1 MIITTEKETILG
13 NGSKSKAFS
22 ITASPKVFKI
32 LSSDLYTNKI
42 RAVVRE
48 LITNMIDAHALN
60 GNPEKFIIQVP
71 GRLDPRFVC
80 RDFGPGMS
88 DFDIQGDDNSPGLYN
103 SYFSSSK
110 AESNDFIGG
119 FGLGSKSPFSYTDTF
134 SITSYHKGEI
144 RGYVA
149 YMDGDGPQIKPTF
162 VKEMGPDDKTG
173 IEIVVPVEEKD
184 FRNFAYEVS
193 YIMRP
198 FKDLAIIN
206 GLDREI
212 DYFPDFDDYYGVNPE
227 RYWPDRGGLY
237 AIYGGIVYPIDGG
250 IVYPID
256 GVIRDRNWLSIRNEV
271 NYIKFPMGSLDI
283 APSREALSLD
293 DRTRKNIIE
302 RVKELSEKAFN
313 EDVKRFKES
322 TSPRHTYR
330 ELMKMG
336 YSARDYMISNSV
348 KFTTK
353 NLSYKKMQSMF
364 EPDSKLC
371 NAGVVYEVNLDPR
384 LKRIKQSHE
393 TSAVASSYRLFGIN
407 ATKINIVIDNIKN
420 RVNIVRGLAHALDDS
435 EFNNTLN
442 IHHNERLLFINPEVE
457 SQVDLLPDIM
467 AMFESDEVNI
477 HYLSEIEALVK
488 SYIPK
493 VVKSKAPR
501 PKAATAF
508 KFEIKDGRWEKEELF
523 TLTSEAD
530 EITGYV
536 AYMHRSDIFS
546 MDGTTSLCHPSMN
559 ILIRMA
565 NLIGINE
572 FYVIRPL
579 LQKKV
584 KELGQCQCIFE
595 ALRDLY
601 VDAFDDVDYDKYVGY
616 SSSAKRYIDKI
627 IKYPELDFMMKY
639 FSVDEVSE
647 EYTRL
652 ANMVSSLQ
660 GVYFNGGKDTIGH
673 DIWTVTNLFDVLSNN
688 ASKNSD
694 KMVAEFT
701 KKFRIV
707 SDFIGYRNSLSD
719 DEVSQ
724 IAKTMKALAA

>member
-237 AIYGGIVYPIDGG
+237 AIYGGIVYPIDG
-250 IVYPID
+250 
-256 GVIRDRNWLSIRNEV
+256 VIRDRNWLSIRNEV

-407 ATKINIVIDNIKN
+407 TTKINIVIDNIKN
-420 RVNIVRGLAHALDDS
+420 RVNIVRGLARALDDS
-435 EFNNTLN
+435 EFNNTLD

-457 SQVDLLPDIM
+457 SQIDLLPDIM

-493 VVKSKAPR
+493 VVKSTAPR
-501 PKAATAF
+501 PKTATAF

-546 MDGTTSLCHPSMN
+546 MDGTTSLCHPSTN

-595 ALRDLY
+595 TLRDLY

-616 SSSAKRYIDKI
+616 SSSAQRYIDKI
-627 IKYPELDFMMKY
+627 IKYPELNFMMKY
-639 FSVDEVSE
+639 FSTDEVSE

-652 ANMVSSLQ
+652 GNMVSSLR

-673 DIWTVTNLFDVLSNN
+673 DIWTVTNLFDELSRN
-688 ASKNSD
+688 ALKNSD

>member
-237 AIYGGIVYPIDGG
+237 AIYGGIVYPIDG
-250 IVYPID
+250 
-256 GVIRDRNWLSIRNEV
+256 VIRDRNWLSIRNEV

-407 ATKINIVIDNIKN
+407 TTKINIVIDNTKN
-420 RVNIVRGLAHALDDS
+420 RVNIIRGLARALDDS

-457 SQVDLLPDIM
+457 SQIDLLPDIM

-493 VVKSKAPR
+493 VVKSTAPR
-501 PKAATAF
+501 PKTATAF

-546 MDGTTSLCHPSMN
+546 MDGTTSLCNPSTS
-559 ILIRMA
+559 ILTRMA

-595 ALRDLY
+595 TLRDLY
-601 VDAFDDVDYDKYVGY
+601 VDAFDAVDYDKYVGY

-652 ANMVSSLQ
+652 GNMVSSLQ
-660 GVYFNGGKDTIGH
+660 GIYFNGGKDTIGH
-673 DIWTVTNLFDVLSNN
+673 DIWTVTNLFETLSYN

>member
-237 AIYGGIVYPIDGG
+237 AIYGGIVYPIDG
-250 IVYPID
+250 
-256 GVIRDRNWLSIRNEV
+256 VIRDRNWLSIRNEV

-407 ATKINIVIDNIKN
+407 TTKINIVIDDIKN

-457 SQVDLLPDIM
+457 SQIDLLPDIM

-616 SSSAKRYIDKI
+616 SSSAQRYIDKI

-639 FSVDEVSE
+639 FSTDEVSE

-652 ANMVSSLQ
+652 ANIVSSLR

>member
-198 FKDLAIIN
+198 FKDLAIIS

-237 AIYGGIVYPIDGG
+237 AIYGG

-407 ATKINIVIDNIKN
+407 TTKINIVIDNIKN
-420 RVNIVRGLAHALDDS
+420 RVNIVRGLAHALDDK

-457 SQVDLLPDIM
+457 SQIDLLPDIM

-493 VVKSKAPR
+493 AVKSKAPR
-501 PKAATAF
+501 PKTATAF

-546 MDGTTSLCHPSMN
+546 MDGTTSLCHPSTS
-559 ILIRMA
+559 ILTRMA

-595 ALRDLY
+595 TLRDLY
-601 VDAFDDVDYDKYVGY
+601 VDAFDAVDYDKYVGY

-652 ANMVSSLQ
+652 GNMVSSLQ
-660 GVYFNGGKDTIGH
+660 GIYFNGGKGTIGH

-694 KMVAEFT
+694 KMVTEFT

>member
-237 AIYGGIVYPIDGG
+237 AIYGGIVYPIDG
-250 IVYPID
+250 
-256 GVIRDRNWLSIRNEV
+256 VIKDRNWLSIRNEV

-364 EPDSKLC
+364 EPDNKLC

-407 ATKINIVIDNIKN
+407 TTKINIVIDNIKN
-420 RVNIVRGLAHALDDS
+420 RVNIVRGLARALDDS

-457 SQVDLLPDIM
+457 SQIDLLPDIM

-616 SSSAKRYIDKI
+616 SSSAQRYIDKI

-639 FSVDEVSE
+639 FSTDDVSE

-652 ANMVSSLQ
+652 ANIVSSLR

>member
-162 VKEMGPDDKTG
+162 VKEMGPNDKTG

-237 AIYGGIVYPIDGG
+237 AIYGGIVYPIE
-250 IVYPID
+250 

-407 ATKINIVIDNIKN
+407 TTKINIVIDNTKN
-420 RVNIVRGLAHALDDS
+420 RVNIVRGLARALDDS

-457 SQVDLLPDIM
+457 SQIDLLPDIM

-493 VVKSKAPR
+493 AVKSTAPR

-546 MDGTTSLCHPSMN
+546 MDGTTSLCNPSTS
-559 ILIRMA
+559 ILTRMA

-584 KELGQCQCIFE
+584 KEFGQCQCIFE
-595 ALRDLY
+595 TLRDLY
-601 VDAFDDVDYDKYVGY
+601 VDAFDAVDYDKYVGY

-652 ANMVSSLQ
+652 GNMVSSLQ
-660 GVYFNGGKDTIGH
+660 GIYFNGGKGTIGH
-673 DIWTVTNLFDVLSNN
+673 DIWTVTNLFETLSYN

>member
-162 VKEMGPDDKTG
+162 VKEMGPNDKTG

-237 AIYGGIVYPIDGG
+237 AIYGG

-407 ATKINIVIDNIKN
+407 TTKINIVIDNIKN
-420 RVNIVRGLAHALDDS
+420 RVNIVRGLAHALDDK

-457 SQVDLLPDIM
+457 SQIDLLPDIM

-493 VVKSKAPR
+493 AVKSKAPR

-546 MDGTTSLCHPSMN
+546 MDGTTSLCHPSTS
-559 ILIRMA
+559 ILTRMA

-595 ALRDLY
+595 TLRDLY
-601 VDAFDDVDYDKYVGY
+601 VDAFDAVDYDKYVGY

-652 ANMVSSLQ
+652 GNMVSSLQ
-660 GVYFNGGKDTIGH
+660 GIYFNGGKGTIGH

>member
-198 FKDLAIIN
+198 FKDLAIVN

-237 AIYGGIVYPIDGG
+237 AIYGGIVYPIDG
-250 IVYPID
+250 
-256 GVIRDRNWLSIRNEV
+256 VIRERNWLSIRNEV

-407 ATKINIVIDNIKN
+407 TTKINIVIDNIKN
-420 RVNIVRGLAHALDDS
+420 RVNIVRGLARALDDS

-457 SQVDLLPDIM
+457 SQIDLLPDIM
-467 AMFESDEVNI
+467 AMFENDEVNI

-493 VVKSKAPR
+493 AVKSTAPR

-546 MDGTTSLCHPSMN
+546 MDGTTSLCHPSTN

-595 ALRDLY
+595 TLRDLY

>member
-22 ITASPKVFKI
+22 IAANPKVFKI

-237 AIYGGIVYPIDGG
+237 AIYGGIVYPIDG
-250 IVYPID
+250 
-256 GVIRDRNWLSIRNEV
+256 VIRDRNWLSIRNEV

-420 RVNIVRGLAHALDDS
+420 RVNIVRGLARALDDS

-457 SQVDLLPDIM
+457 SQIDLLPDIM

-493 VVKSKAPR
+493 AVKSTAPR

-508 KFEIKDGRWEKEELF
+508 KFEIKDGCWEKEELF

-616 SSSAKRYIDKI
+616 SSSAQRYIDKI

-639 FSVDEVSE
+639 FSTDEVSE

-652 ANMVSSLQ
+652 ANIVSSLR

>member
-22 ITASPKVFKI
+22 IAANPKVFKI

-60 GNPEKFIIQVP
+60 GNPEKFIIQIP

-237 AIYGGIVYPIDGG
+237 AIYGGIVYPIDG
-250 IVYPID
+250 
-256 GVIRDRNWLSIRNEV
+256 VIRDRNWLSIRNEV

-407 ATKINIVIDNIKN
+407 TTKINIVIDNIKN

-457 SQVDLLPDIM
+457 SQIDLLPDIM

-616 SSSAKRYIDKI
+616 SSSAQRYIDKI

-639 FSVDEVSE
+639 FSTDEVSE

-652 ANMVSSLQ
+652 GNMVSSLR

-673 DIWTVTNLFDVLSNN
+673 DIWTVTNLFDELSRN

>member
-162 VKEMGPDDKTG
+162 VKEMGPDNKTG

-237 AIYGGIVYPIDGG
+237 AIYGG

-407 ATKINIVIDNIKN
+407 TTKINIVIDNIKN
-420 RVNIVRGLAHALDDS
+420 RVNIVRGLARALDDS

-457 SQVDLLPDIM
+457 SQIDLLPDIM

-639 FSVDEVSE
+639 FSIDEVSE

>member
-237 AIYGGIVYPIDGG
+237 AIYGGIVYPIDG
-250 IVYPID
+250 
-256 GVIRDRNWLSIRNEV
+256 VIRDRNWLSIRNEV

-407 ATKINIVIDNIKN
+407 TTKINIVIDNIKN

-457 SQVDLLPDIM
+457 SQIDLLPDIM

-546 MDGTTSLCHPSMN
+546 MDGTTSLCHPSTS
-559 ILIRMA
+559 ILTRMA

-595 ALRDLY
+595 TLRDLY

-616 SSSAKRYIDKI
+616 SSSAQRYIDKI

-639 FSVDEVSE
+639 FSTDEVSE

-652 ANMVSSLQ
+652 ANIVSSLR

>member
-162 VKEMGPDDKTG
+162 VKEMGPNDKTG

-237 AIYGGIVYPIDGG
+237 AIYGG

-407 ATKINIVIDNIKN
+407 TTKINIVIDDIKN

-457 SQVDLLPDIM
+457 SQIDLLPDIM

-616 SSSAKRYIDKI
+616 SSSAQRYIDKI

-639 FSVDEVSE
+639 FSTDEVSE

-652 ANMVSSLQ
+652 GNMVSSLR

-673 DIWTVTNLFDVLSNN
+673 DIWTVTNLFDELSRN

>member
-237 AIYGGIVYPIDGG
+237 AIYGGIVYPIDG
-250 IVYPID
+250 
-256 GVIRDRNWLSIRNEV
+256 VIRDRNWLSIRNEV

-407 ATKINIVIDNIKN
+407 TTKINIVIDNIKN

-457 SQVDLLPDIM
+457 SQIDLLPDIM

-616 SSSAKRYIDKI
+616 SSSAQRYIDKI

-639 FSVDEVSE
+639 FSTDDVSE

-652 ANMVSSLQ
+652 ANIVSSLR

>member
-237 AIYGGIVYPIDGG
+237 AIYGGIVYPIDG
-250 IVYPID
+250 
-256 GVIRDRNWLSIRNEV
+256 VIRDRNWLSIRNEV

-407 ATKINIVIDNIKN
+407 TTKINIVIDNIKN
-420 RVNIVRGLAHALDDS
+420 RVNIVRGLARALDDS

-457 SQVDLLPDIM
+457 SQIDLLPDIM

-530 EITGYV
+530 EIIGYV

-616 SSSAKRYIDKI
+616 SSSAQRYIDKI

-639 FSVDEVSE
+639 FSTDEVSE

-652 ANMVSSLQ
+652 GNMVSSLR

>member
-237 AIYGGIVYPIDGG
+237 AIYGGIVYPIDG
-250 IVYPID
+250 
-256 GVIRDRNWLSIRNEV
+256 VIRDRNWLSIRNEV

-457 SQVDLLPDIM
+457 SQIDLLPDIM

-595 ALRDLY
+595 TLRDLY

-616 SSSAKRYIDKI
+616 SSSAQRYIDKI

-639 FSVDEVSE
+639 FSTDEVSE

-652 ANMVSSLQ
+652 GNMVSSLR

-673 DIWTVTNLFDVLSNN
+673 DIWTVTNLFDELSRN

>member
-237 AIYGGIVYPIDGG
+237 AIYGGIVYPIDG
-250 IVYPID
+250 
-256 GVIRDRNWLSIRNEV
+256 VIRDRNWLSIRNEV

-407 ATKINIVIDNIKN
+407 TTKINIIIDNTKN
-420 RVNIVRGLAHALDDS
+420 RVNIVRGLARALDDS

-457 SQVDLLPDIM
+457 SQIDLLPDIM

-493 VVKSKAPR
+493 AVKSTAPR

-546 MDGTTSLCHPSMN
+546 MDGTTSLCHPSTN

-595 ALRDLY
+595 TLRDLY

>member
-22 ITASPKVFKI
+22 IAANPKVFKI

-60 GNPEKFIIQVP
+60 GNPEKFIIQIP

-237 AIYGGIVYPIDGG
+237 AIYGG

-457 SQVDLLPDIM
+457 SQIDLLPDIM

-595 ALRDLY
+595 TLRDLY

-616 SSSAKRYIDKI
+616 SSSAQRYIDKI

-639 FSVDEVSE
+639 FSTDEVSE

-652 ANMVSSLQ
+652 ANIVSSLR

>member
-162 VKEMGPDDKTG
+162 VKEMGPNDKTG

-237 AIYGGIVYPIDGG
+237 AIYGG

-407 ATKINIVIDNIKN
+407 TTKINIVIDNIKN
-420 RVNIVRGLAHALDDS
+420 RVNIIRGLARALDDS

-457 SQVDLLPDIM
+457 SQIDLLPDIM

-546 MDGTTSLCHPSMN
+546 MDGTTSLCHPSTS
-559 ILIRMA
+559 ILTRMA

-595 ALRDLY
+595 TLRDLY
-601 VDAFDDVDYDKYVGY
+601 VDAFDAVDYDKYVGY

-639 FSVDEVSE
+639 FSIDEVSE

-673 DIWTVTNLFDVLSNN
+673 DIWTITNLFDVLSNN

-707 SDFIGYRNSLSD
+707 SDFIGYRSSLSD

>member
-162 VKEMGPDDKTG
+162 VKEMGPNDKTG

-227 RYWPDRGGLY
+227 RYWPDRDGLY
-237 AIYGGIVYPIDGG
+237 AIYGG

-407 ATKINIVIDNIKN
+407 TTKINIVIDNIKN
-420 RVNIVRGLAHALDDS
+420 RVNIVRGLARALDDS

-457 SQVDLLPDIM
+457 SQIDLLPDIM

-493 VVKSKAPR
+493 AVKSTAPR

-546 MDGTTSLCHPSMN
+546 MDGTTSLCHPSTN

-595 ALRDLY
+595 TLRDLY

>member
-237 AIYGGIVYPIDGG
+237 AIYGGIVYPIDG
-250 IVYPID
+250 
-256 GVIRDRNWLSIRNEV
+256 VIRDRNWLSIRNEV

-407 ATKINIVIDNIKN
+407 TTKINIVIDNTKN
-420 RVNIVRGLAHALDDS
+420 RVNIVRGLARALDDS

-457 SQVDLLPDIM
+457 SQIDLLPDIM

-493 VVKSKAPR
+493 AVKSTAPR
-501 PKAATAF
+501 PKTATAF

-546 MDGTTSLCHPSMN
+546 MDGTTSLCHPSTN

-595 ALRDLY
+595 TLRDLY

>member
-237 AIYGGIVYPIDGG
+237 AIYGGIVYPIDG
-250 IVYPID
+250 
-256 GVIRDRNWLSIRNEV
+256 VIRDRNWLSIRNEV

-302 RVKELSEKAFN
+302 RVKELSEQAFN

-407 ATKINIVIDNIKN
+407 TTKINIVIDNTKN
-420 RVNIVRGLAHALDDS
+420 RVNIVRGLARALDDS

-457 SQVDLLPDIM
+457 SQIDLLPDIM

-493 VVKSKAPR
+493 AVKSTAPR

-673 DIWTVTNLFDVLSNN
+673 DIWTVTNLFETLSYN

>member
-22 ITASPKVFKI
+22 IAANPKVFKI

-162 VKEMGPDDKTG
+162 VKEMGPNDKTG

-237 AIYGGIVYPIDGG
+237 AIYGG

-407 ATKINIVIDNIKN
+407 TTKINIVIDNIKN
-420 RVNIVRGLAHALDDS
+420 RVNIVRGLARALDDS

-457 SQVDLLPDIM
+457 SQIDLLPDIM

-493 VVKSKAPR
+493 AVKSTAPR

-546 MDGTTSLCHPSMN
+546 MDGTTSLCHPSTN

-595 ALRDLY
+595 TLRDLY
-601 VDAFDDVDYDKYVGY
+601 VDAFDDVDYDKYIGY

-652 ANMVSSLQ
+652 GNMVSSLQ
-660 GVYFNGGKDTIGH
+660 GIYFNGGKGTIGH

>member
-237 AIYGGIVYPIDGG
+237 AIYGGIVYPIDG
-250 IVYPID
+250 
-256 GVIRDRNWLSIRNEV
+256 VIRDRNWLSIRNEV

-407 ATKINIVIDNIKN
+407 TTKINIVIDNIKN
-420 RVNIVRGLAHALDDS
+420 RVNIVRGLARALDDS

-457 SQVDLLPDIM
+457 SQIDLLPDIM

-493 VVKSKAPR
+493 AVKSTAPR

-546 MDGTTSLCHPSMN
+546 MDGTTSLCHPSTN

-595 ALRDLY
+595 TLRDLY

-660 GVYFNGGKDTIGH
+660 GVYFNGGRDTIGH
-673 DIWTVTNLFDVLSNN
+673 DIWTVTNLFDELSRN

>member
-237 AIYGGIVYPIDGG
+237 AIYGGIVYPIDG
-250 IVYPID
+250 
-256 GVIRDRNWLSIRNEV
+256 VIRDRNWLSIRNEV

-407 ATKINIVIDNIKN
+407 TTKINIVIDNIKN
-420 RVNIVRGLAHALDDS
+420 RVNIVRGLAHALDDK

-457 SQVDLLPDIM
+457 SQIDLLPDIM

-493 VVKSKAPR
+493 VVKSKAPC

>member
-237 AIYGGIVYPIDGG
+237 AIYGGIVYPIDG
-250 IVYPID
+250 
-256 GVIRDRNWLSIRNEV
+256 VIRDRNWLSIRNEV

-407 ATKINIVIDNIKN
+407 TTKINIVIDNIKN
-420 RVNIVRGLAHALDDS
+420 RVNIVRGLARALDDS

-457 SQVDLLPDIM
+457 SQIDLLPDIM

-493 VVKSKAPR
+493 AVKSTAPR
-501 PKAATAF
+501 PKTATAF

-546 MDGTTSLCHPSMN
+546 MDGTTSLCHPSTN

-595 ALRDLY
+595 TLRDLY

-616 SSSAKRYIDKI
+616 SSSAQRYIDKI

-652 ANMVSSLQ
+652 GNMVSSLR

-673 DIWTVTNLFDVLSNN
+673 DIWTVTNLFDELSRN

>member
-237 AIYGGIVYPIDGG
+237 AIYGGIVYPIDG
-250 IVYPID
+250 
-256 GVIRDRNWLSIRNEV
+256 VIRDRNWLSIRNEV

-407 ATKINIVIDNIKN
+407 TTKINIVIDNIKN
-420 RVNIVRGLAHALDDS
+420 RVNIVRGLARALDDS

-457 SQVDLLPDIM
+457 SQIDLLPDIM

-616 SSSAKRYIDKI
+616 SSSAQRYIDKI

-639 FSVDEVSE
+639 FSTDEVSE

-652 ANMVSSLQ
+652 ANIVSSLR

>member
-22 ITASPKVFKI
+22 IAANPKVFKI

-237 AIYGGIVYPIDGG
+237 AIYGGIVYPIDG
-250 IVYPID
+250 
-256 GVIRDRNWLSIRNEV
+256 VIRDRNWLSIRNEV

-407 ATKINIVIDNIKN
+407 TTKINIVIDNIKN
-420 RVNIVRGLAHALDDS
+420 RVNIVRGLAHALDDK

-457 SQVDLLPDIM
+457 SQIDLLPDIM

-546 MDGTTSLCHPSMN
+546 MDGTTSLCHPSTS
-559 ILIRMA
+559 ILTRMA

-595 ALRDLY
+595 TLRDLY

-694 KMVAEFT
+694 KMVTEFT

>member
-237 AIYGGIVYPIDGG
+237 AIYGGIVYPIDG
-250 IVYPID
+250 
-256 GVIRDRNWLSIRNEV
+256 VIKERNWLSIRNEV

-407 ATKINIVIDNIKN
+407 TTKINIVIDNIKN
-420 RVNIVRGLAHALDDS
+420 RVNIVRGLARALDDS

-457 SQVDLLPDIM
+457 SQIDLLPDIM

-616 SSSAKRYIDKI
+616 SSSAQRYIDKI

-639 FSVDEVSE
+639 FSTDEVSE

-652 ANMVSSLQ
+652 ANIVSSLR

>member
-162 VKEMGPDDKTG
+162 VKKMGPNDKTG

-237 AIYGGIVYPIDGG
+237 AIYGG

-393 TSAVASSYRLFGIN
+393 TSAIASSYRLFGIN
-407 ATKINIVIDNIKN
+407 TTKINIVIDNIKN
-420 RVNIVRGLAHALDDS
+420 RVNIVRGLAHALDDK

-457 SQVDLLPDIM
+457 SQIDLLPDIM

-493 VVKSKAPR
+493 AVKSKAPR
-501 PKAATAF
+501 PKTATAF

-546 MDGTTSLCHPSMN
+546 MDGTTSLCHPSTS
-559 ILIRMA
+559 ILTRMA

-595 ALRDLY
+595 TLRDLY
-601 VDAFDDVDYDKYVGY
+601 VDAFDAVDYDKYVGY

-652 ANMVSSLQ
+652 GNMVSSLQ
-660 GVYFNGGKDTIGH
+660 GIYFNGGKDTIGH
-673 DIWTVTNLFDVLSNN
+673 DIWTVTNLFDELSRN

>member
-237 AIYGGIVYPIDGG
+237 AIYGGIVYPIDG
-250 IVYPID
+250 
-256 GVIRDRNWLSIRNEV
+256 VIRERNWLSIRNEV

-407 ATKINIVIDNIKN
+407 TTKINIVIDNIKN
-420 RVNIVRGLAHALDDS
+420 RVNIVRGLARALDDS

-457 SQVDLLPDIM
+457 SQIDLLPDII

-493 VVKSKAPR
+493 AVKSTAPR

-546 MDGTTSLCHPSMN
+546 MDGTTSLCHPSTN

-595 ALRDLY
+595 TLRDLY

>member
-237 AIYGGIVYPIDGG
+237 AIYGGIVYPIDG
-250 IVYPID
+250 
-256 GVIRDRNWLSIRNEV
+256 VIRDRNWLSIRNEV

-407 ATKINIVIDNIKN
+407 TTKINIVIDNIKN
-420 RVNIVRGLAHALDDS
+420 RVNIVRGLARALDDS

-457 SQVDLLPDIM
+457 SQIDLLPDIM

-595 ALRDLY
+595 TLRDLY

-673 DIWTVTNLFDVLSNN
+673 DIWTVTNLFDELSRN

>member
-206 GLDREI
+206 GLDREV

-237 AIYGGIVYPIDGG
+237 AIYGG

-407 ATKINIVIDNIKN
+407 TTKINIVIDNIKN
-420 RVNIVRGLAHALDDS
+420 RVNIVRGLARALDDS

-457 SQVDLLPDIM
+457 SQIDLLPDIM

>member
-237 AIYGGIVYPIDGG
+237 AIYGGIVYPIDG
-250 IVYPID
+250 
-256 GVIRDRNWLSIRNEV
+256 VIRDRNWLSIRNEV

-420 RVNIVRGLAHALDDS
+420 RVNIVRGLARALDDS

-457 SQVDLLPDIM
+457 SQIDLLPDIM
-467 AMFESDEVNI
+467 AMFENDEVNI

-595 ALRDLY
+595 TLRDLY

-616 SSSAKRYIDKI
+616 SSSAQRYIDKI

-639 FSVDEVSE
+639 FSTDEVSE

-652 ANMVSSLQ
+652 ANIVSSLR

>member
-22 ITASPKVFKI
+22 IAANPKVFKI

-237 AIYGGIVYPIDGG
+237 AIYGGIVYPIDG
-250 IVYPID
+250 
-256 GVIRDRNWLSIRNEV
+256 VIRERNWLSIRNEV

-407 ATKINIVIDNIKN
+407 TTKINIVIDNIKN

-457 SQVDLLPDIM
+457 SQIDLLPDIM

-595 ALRDLY
+595 TLRDLY

-616 SSSAKRYIDKI
+616 SSSAQRYIDKI

-639 FSVDEVSE
+639 FSTDEVSE

-652 ANMVSSLQ
+652 ANIVSSLR

-673 DIWTVTNLFDVLSNN
+673 DIWTVTNLFDELSRN

>member
-237 AIYGGIVYPIDGG
+237 AIYGGIVYPIDG
-250 IVYPID
+250 
-256 GVIRDRNWLSIRNEV
+256 VIRDRNWLSIRNEV

-407 ATKINIVIDNIKN
+407 TTKINIVIDNIKN
-420 RVNIVRGLAHALDDS
+420 RVNIVRGLARALDDS

-457 SQVDLLPDIM
+457 SQIDLLPDIM

-493 VVKSKAPR
+493 VVKSAAPR

-546 MDGTTSLCHPSMN
+546 MDGTTSLCNPSTS
-559 ILIRMA
+559 ILTRMA

-595 ALRDLY
+595 TLRDLY

-616 SSSAKRYIDKI
+616 SSSAQRYIDKI
-627 IKYPELDFMMKY
+627 IKYPELNFMMKY
-639 FSVDEVSE
+639 FSTDEVSE

-652 ANMVSSLQ
+652 GNMVSSLR

-673 DIWTVTNLFDVLSNN
+673 DIWTVTNLFDELSRN
-688 ASKNSD
+688 ALKNSD

>member
-237 AIYGGIVYPIDGG
+237 AIYGGIVYPIDG
-250 IVYPID
+250 
-256 GVIRDRNWLSIRNEV
+256 VIRDRNWLSIRNEV

-407 ATKINIVIDNIKN
+407 TTKINIVIDNIKN

-457 SQVDLLPDIM
+457 SQIDLLPDIM
-467 AMFESDEVNI
+467 TMFESDEVNI

>member
-237 AIYGGIVYPIDGG
+237 AIYGGIVYPIDG
-250 IVYPID
+250 
-256 GVIRDRNWLSIRNEV
+256 VIRDRNWLSIRNEV

-283 APSREALSLD
+283 APSREAISLD

-407 ATKINIVIDNIKN
+407 TTKINIVIDDIKN

-457 SQVDLLPDIM
+457 SQIDLLPDIM

-616 SSSAKRYIDKI
+616 SSSAQRYIDKI

-639 FSVDEVSE
+639 FSTDEVSE

-652 ANMVSSLQ
+652 GNMVSSLR

-673 DIWTVTNLFDVLSNN
+673 DIWTVTNLFDELSRN

>member
-237 AIYGGIVYPIDGG
+237 AIYGGIVYPIDG
-250 IVYPID
+250 
-256 GVIRDRNWLSIRNEV
+256 VIRDRNWLSIRNEV

-407 ATKINIVIDNIKN
+407 TTKINIVIDNIKN

-457 SQVDLLPDIM
+457 SQIDLLPDIM

-595 ALRDLY
+595 TLRDLY

-616 SSSAKRYIDKI
+616 SSSAQRYIDKI

-639 FSVDEVSE
+639 FSTDEVSE

-652 ANMVSSLQ
+652 ANIVSSLR

-707 SDFIGYRNSLSD
+707 SDFIGYRSSLSD

>member
-22 ITASPKVFKI
+22 IAANPKVFKI

-60 GNPEKFIIQVP
+60 GNHEKFIIQVP

-227 RYWPDRGGLY
+227 RYWPDRDGLY
-237 AIYGGIVYPIDGG
+237 AIYGG

-407 ATKINIVIDNIKN
+407 TTKINIVIDNIKN
-420 RVNIVRGLAHALDDS
+420 RVNIVRGLAHALDDK

-457 SQVDLLPDIM
+457 SQIDLLPDIM

-493 VVKSKAPR
+493 AVKSKAPR

-546 MDGTTSLCHPSMN
+546 MDGTTSLCHPSTS
-559 ILIRMA
+559 ILTRMA

-595 ALRDLY
+595 TLRDLY
-601 VDAFDDVDYDKYVGY
+601 VDAFDAVDYDKYVGY

-652 ANMVSSLQ
+652 GNMVSSLQ
-660 GVYFNGGKDTIGH
+660 GIYFNGGKGTIGH

-694 KMVAEFT
+694 KMVTEFT